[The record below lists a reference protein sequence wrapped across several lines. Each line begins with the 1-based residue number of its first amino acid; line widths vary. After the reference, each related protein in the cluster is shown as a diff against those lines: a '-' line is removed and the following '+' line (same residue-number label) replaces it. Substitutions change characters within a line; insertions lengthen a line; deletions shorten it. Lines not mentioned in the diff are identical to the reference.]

1 MWTEWE
7 WGEKQSQ
14 GQSWAGQFSSGSRGG
29 VDVLSS
35 DAGGAWGVLEVLFQ
49 KGDASWGVHKSL
61 FWDGGDKIWAR
72 TGCWDS
78 TGLVARPAWGPAGGD
93 RRVWWGSARVP
104 HGPPWA

>member
-14 GQSWAGQFSSGSRGG
+14 EQLWAGQFSSGSRGG

-49 KGDASWGVHKSL
+49 KGDASWGGSQKPFL
-61 FWDGGDKIWAR
+61 GWGGQDLGQDR
-72 TGCWDS
+72 VLGQH
-78 TGLVARPAWGPAGGD
+78 RAGGMASLGTC
-93 RRVWWGSARVP
+93 WW
-104 HGPPWA
+104 